1 MMIYDTKVT
10 NGNYIVSDKD
20 IMKNVEFSNCKI
32 MLDCRLNRNVFKSV
46 KITNSDV
53 ILRTN
58 AFIEND
64 TDLIIENCKL
74 YDISDIVLKWEV

>member
-10 NGNYIVSDKD
+10 NGNYIISDRD

-32 MLDCRLNRNVFKSV
+32 MLDCGLNKNIFKNV

-58 AFIEND
+58 AFIESG
-64 TDLIIENCKL
+64 TKLIIENCKIH
-74 YDISDIVLKWEV
+74 DISDIVLEWTV